1 MHFFIMEISK
11 EFSKHLLM
19 LEEEK
24 DKVKLNNEDYFVI
37 QIDKDSY
44 YENFS
49 GELIIKGYF
58 IYLNK
63 FIEEFDKSSFLYI
76 SNENTGKPDLRFF
89 IKEQE
94 NWENQNKENS
104 LIKGFS
110 NFKNKEIKIKKI
122 EILN

>member
-1 MHFFIMEISK
+1 MEISK